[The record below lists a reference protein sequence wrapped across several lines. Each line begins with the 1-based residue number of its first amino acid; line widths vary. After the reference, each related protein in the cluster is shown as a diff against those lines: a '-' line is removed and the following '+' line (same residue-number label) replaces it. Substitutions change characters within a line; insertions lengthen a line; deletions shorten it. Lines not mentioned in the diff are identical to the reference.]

1 MRFSRI
7 SFAQSLLGVAV
18 LPLPVFAQGVSVGA
32 SRWLSSPHVSE
43 YRLGMDGFGFGPFSY
58 RPQIQF
64 LRQGADSGSSGTW
77 GGAGADL
84 ILRATRDARP
94 YLIGGA
100 GLGLARAPG
109 GSLGP
114 SVGAWGGVGAELV
127 SFMGVALQAEATY
140 TWRSRMD
147 VQSISLGF
155 RIGSKIAREHPS
167 DRANTTLP
175 PAAMPGSSAADEAVL
190 RSVTTASPTNPA
202 PVSGVVGTALS
213 AMGTPYLWGG
223 NGPEG
228 FDCSGLIQYTY
239 AQHGVSLP
247 RTSAEQ
253 AKAGRAVERR
263 LDALVPGDILTFSS
277 DPGGDVSHVGLY
289 LGEGRFIHSANGG
302 VQTSLLKADDP
313 AGGWWFARWVGAR
326 RVIEQ

>member
-64 LRQGADSGSSGTW
+64 VRQGGDSNHAGW

-100 GLGLARAPG
+100 GLGLARSARG
-109 GSLGP
+109 ALGP
-114 SVGAWGGVGAELV
+114 GIGAWGGVGAELV

-140 TWRSRMD
+140 TWRSRMN
-147 VQSISLGF
+147 VQSVSLGF
-155 RIGSKIAREHPS
+155 RVGSKLGRDHPS
-167 DRANTTLP
+167 DRVNTTLA
-175 PAAMPGSSAADEAVL
+175 PAVMPGSSAADEAVL
-190 RSVTTASPTNPA
+190 RSATTAAPANPA
-202 PVSGVVGTALS
+202 AVGGVVGTALS

-223 NGPEG
+223 TGPDG

-253 AKAGRAVERR
+253 ARVGRAVEKRVAD
-263 LDALVPGDILTFSS
+263 LAPGDILTFAS
-277 DPGGDVSHVGLY
+277 DPGGEVSHVGLY

-313 AGGWWFARWVGAR
+313 AGGWWYARWVGAR
-326 RVIEQ
+326 RVLEQ